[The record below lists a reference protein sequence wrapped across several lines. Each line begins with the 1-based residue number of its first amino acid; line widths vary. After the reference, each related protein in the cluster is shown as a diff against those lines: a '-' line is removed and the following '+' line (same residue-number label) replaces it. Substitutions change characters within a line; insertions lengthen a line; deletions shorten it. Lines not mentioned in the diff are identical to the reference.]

1 MISNVAIYVVVSF
14 KSLNSSCSKL
24 RLKMISRKQLSKN
37 LYKLTKKEFPEIF
50 GNETDDDTTEV
61 DSLGWWSSID
71 EAIEYCESGENK
83 RNALEYE
90 KAYIALIE
98 QVKDK
103 THDEKVTFLMSHMD
117 ELREMVDL
125 FSYTDDDSEI
135 RDDELLANLMIY
147 RYEHKISILDDHD
160 LELTKD
166 YISETESKIS
176 HRRAIEKIEAEER
189 FKTEHPEEY
198 KKMQDEERQRMNRLT
213 EKLGQDA
220 ERLKQILD
228 KRRKERLNSKN

>member
-1 MISNVAIYVVVSF
+1 
-14 KSLNSSCSKL
+14 
-24 RLKMISRKQLSKN
+24 MISRKQLSKN

-50 GNETDDDTTEV
+50 GNETDDDDTEV

-71 EAIEYCESGENK
+71 EASEYCDSGENK

-135 RDDELLANLMIY
+135 RDDELLANLMLY
-147 RYEHKISILDDHD
+147 RYENKISIIDDHD

-166 YISETESKIS
+166 YISETMAEIS
-176 HRRAIEKIEAEER
+176 CRRSAEQLEAKR
-189 FKTEHPEEY
+189 KFRMEHPEEY
-198 KKMQDEERQRMNRLT
+198 EIQFE
-213 EKLGQDA
+213 
-220 ERLKQILD
+220 
-228 KRRKERLNSKN
+228 KEREAYEKTSMELIKSLKARAKRNEIDSGKIHGHLSCSKKEY

>member
-1 MISNVAIYVVVSF
+1 
-14 KSLNSSCSKL
+14 
-24 RLKMISRKQLSKN
+24 MISRKQLSKN
-37 LYKLTKKEFPEIF
+37 LYKLTKKEFAEIF
-50 GNETDDDTTEV
+50 CDETDDDTPEV
-61 DSLGWWSSID
+61 DSLGFPST
-71 EAIEYCESGENK
+71 EEMVNYGKHGED
-83 RNALEYE
+83 RANALDYE
-90 KAYIALIE
+90 RAYIALIE

-117 ELREMVDL
+117 ELRGMVEL
-125 FSYTDDDSEI
+125 FSYTDDDIEI
-135 RDDELLANLMIY
+135 KDDELLANLMLY
-147 RYEHKISILDDHD
+147 RYENKISIIDDHD

-166 YISETESKIS
+166 YISETMAKIS

-189 FKTEHPEEY
+189 FKKEHPEEY

-228 KRRKERLNSKN
+228 KRRKERLNNNSN

>member
-1 MISNVAIYVVVSF
+1 
-14 KSLNSSCSKL
+14 
-24 RLKMISRKQLSKN
+24 MISRKQLSKN

-50 GNETDDDTTEV
+50 GEETNDDTPEV

-71 EAIEYCESGENK
+71 EAIEYCKSGENK

-103 THDEKVTFLMSHMD
+103 THDEKVSFLMSHMD
-117 ELREMVDL
+117 ELRGIVTL
-125 FSYTDDDSEI
+125 LSYTRDDSRI
-135 RDDELLANLMIY
+135 DDDELLANLMLY
-147 RYEHKISILDDHD
+147 RYENKISIIDDHD

-166 YISETESKIS
+166 YISETMAKIS

-189 FKTEHPEEY
+189 FKKEHPEEY

-213 EKLGQDA
+213 EKLGQNA

-228 KRRKERLNSKN
+228 KRRKERLNNNSN

>member
-1 MISNVAIYVVVSF
+1 
-14 KSLNSSCSKL
+14 
-24 RLKMISRKQLSKN
+24 MISRKQLSKN

-50 GNETDDDTTEV
+50 GNETDDDNTEV

-103 THDEKVTFLMSHMD
+103 THDEKVSFLMSHMD
-117 ELREMVDL
+117 ELRGMVTL
-125 FSYTDDDSEI
+125 FSYTRDDSRI
-135 RDDELLANLMIY
+135 DDDELLANLMLY

-176 HRRAIEKIEAEER
+176 HRRAIENFEAEER
-189 FKTEHPEEY
+189 FKKEHPEEY

>member
-1 MISNVAIYVVVSF
+1 
-14 KSLNSSCSKL
+14 
-24 RLKMISRKQLSKN
+24 MISRKQLSKN

-50 GNETDDDTTEV
+50 GNETDDDDTEV

-71 EAIEYCESGENK
+71 EASEYCDSGENK

-135 RDDELLANLMIY
+135 RDDELLANVMIY
-147 RYEHKISILDDHD
+147 RYENKISILDDHD

-166 YISETESKIS
+166 YISETMAKIS

-189 FKTEHPEEY
+189 FKKEHPEEY

-213 EKLGQDA
+213 EKLGQNA

-228 KRRKERLNSKN
+228 KRRKERLNNNSN

>member
-1 MISNVAIYVVVSF
+1 
-14 KSLNSSCSKL
+14 
-24 RLKMISRKQLSKN
+24 MISRKQLSKN

-50 GNETDDDTTEV
+50 GNETDDDDTEV

-71 EAIEYCESGENK
+71 EASEYCDSGENK

-135 RDDELLANLMIY
+135 RDDELIYQRQWQKYHVGDLLNNWKPKESLEWSIQKNMKYNL
-147 RYEHKISILDDHD
+147 
-160 LELTKD
+160 
-166 YISETESKIS
+166 
-176 HRRAIEKIEAEER
+176 
-189 FKTEHPEEY
+189 
-198 KKMQDEERQRMNRLT
+198 KKN
-213 EKLGQDA
+213 EKLMKKLQW
-220 ERLKQILD
+220 
-228 KRRKERLNSKN
+228 N

>member
-1 MISNVAIYVVVSF
+1 
-14 KSLNSSCSKL
+14 
-24 RLKMISRKQLSKN
+24 MISRKQLSKN

-50 GNETDDDTTEV
+50 GEETNDDTPEV
-61 DSLGWWSSID
+61 DSLGFPST
-71 EAIEYCESGENK
+71 EEMVNYGKHGED
-83 RNALEYE
+83 RANALDYE

-117 ELREMVDL
+117 ELRGMVEL
-125 FSYTDDDSEI
+125 FSYTDDDIEI
-135 RDDELLANLMIY
+135 KDDELLANLMLY
-147 RYEHKISILDDHD
+147 RYENKISIIDDHD

-189 FKTEHPEEY
+189 FKKEHPEEY

-213 EKLGQDA
+213 EKLGQNA

>member
-1 MISNVAIYVVVSF
+1 
-14 KSLNSSCSKL
+14 
-24 RLKMISRKQLSKN
+24 MISRKQLSKN

-50 GNETDDDTTEV
+50 GEETNDDTPEV

-71 EAIEYCESGENK
+71 EAIEYCESGESK

-103 THDEKVTFLMSHMD
+103 THDEKVSFLMSHMD
-117 ELREMVDL
+117 ELRGMVTL
-125 FSYTDDDSEI
+125 FSYTRDDSRI
-135 RDDELLANLMIY
+135 DDDELLANLMLY
-147 RYEHKISILDDHD
+147 RYENKISIIDDHD

-176 HRRAIEKIEAEER
+176 HRRAIENFEAEER
-189 FKTEHPEEY
+189 FKKEHPEEY

>member
-1 MISNVAIYVVVSF
+1 
-14 KSLNSSCSKL
+14 
-24 RLKMISRKQLSKN
+24 MISRKQLSKN

-50 GNETDDDTTEV
+50 GEETNDDTPEV

-71 EAIEYCESGENK
+71 EAIEYCESGESK

-103 THDEKVTFLMSHMD
+103 THDEKVSFLMSHMD
-117 ELREMVDL
+117 ELRGMVTL
-125 FSYTDDDSEI
+125 FSYTRDDSRI
-135 RDDELLANLMIY
+135 DDDELLANLMLY
-147 RYEHKISILDDHD
+147 RYENKISIIDDHD

-176 HRRAIEKIEAEER
+176 HRRAIENFEAEER
-189 FKTEHPEEY
+189 FKKEHPEEY
-198 KKMQDEERQRMNRLT
+198 KKMQDEERQRINRLT

>member
-1 MISNVAIYVVVSF
+1 
-14 KSLNSSCSKL
+14 
-24 RLKMISRKQLSKN
+24 MISRKQLSKN

-50 GNETDDDTTEV
+50 GEETNDDTPEV
-61 DSLGWWSSID
+61 DSLGFPSI
-71 EAIEYCESGENK
+71 EEMVNYGKHGED
-83 RNALEYE
+83 RANALDYE

-117 ELREMVDL
+117 ELRGMVEL

-135 RDDELLANLMIY
+135 RDDELLANLMLY
-147 RYEHKISILDDHD
+147 RYENKISIIDDHD

-176 HRRAIEKIEAEER
+176 HRRAIENFEAEER
-189 FKTEHPEEY
+189 FKKEHPEEY
-198 KKMQDEERQRMNRLT
+198 KKIQEEKRQRRNQLMERMALNLP
-213 EKLGQDA
+213 KL
-220 ERLKQILD
+220 EQIRA
-228 KRRKERLNSKN
+228 KFRQEILNGKNKN

>member
-1 MISNVAIYVVVSF
+1 
-14 KSLNSSCSKL
+14 
-24 RLKMISRKQLSKN
+24 MISRKQLSKN

-50 GNETDDDTTEV
+50 GDETDDDTTEV
-61 DSLGWWSSID
+61 DSLGFPST
-71 EAIEYCESGENK
+71 EEMVNYGKHGED
-83 RNALEYE
+83 RANALDYE
-90 KAYIALIE
+90 RAYIALIE

-117 ELREMVDL
+117 ELRGMVEL
-125 FSYTDDDSEI
+125 FSYTDDDIEI
-135 RDDELLANLMIY
+135 KDDELLANLMLY
-147 RYEHKISILDDHD
+147 RYENKISIIDDHD

-213 EKLGQDA
+213 EKLGQNA

>member
-1 MISNVAIYVVVSF
+1 
-14 KSLNSSCSKL
+14 
-24 RLKMISRKQLSKN
+24 MISRKQLSKN

-50 GNETDDDTTEV
+50 GEETNDDTPEV
-61 DSLGWWSSID
+61 DSLGFPST
-71 EAIEYCESGENK
+71 EEMVNYGKHGED
-83 RNALEYE
+83 RANALDYE
-90 KAYIALIE
+90 RAYIALIE

-117 ELREMVDL
+117 ELRGMVEL
-125 FSYTDDDSEI
+125 FSYTDDDIEI
-135 RDDELLANLMIY
+135 KDDELLANLMLY
-147 RYEHKISILDDHD
+147 RYENKISIIDDHD

-176 HRRAIEKIEAEER
+176 HRRAIENFEAEER
-189 FKTEHPEEY
+189 FKKEHPEEY
-198 KKMQDEERQRMNRLT
+198 KKMQDEERQRINRLT
-213 EKLGQDA
+213 EKLWQDA

>member
-1 MISNVAIYVVVSF
+1 
-14 KSLNSSCSKL
+14 
-24 RLKMISRKQLSKN
+24 MISRKQLSKN

-50 GNETDDDTTEV
+50 GNETDDDNTEV

-103 THDEKVTFLMSHMD
+103 THDEKVSFLMSHMD
-117 ELREMVDL
+117 ELKGMVTL
-125 FSYTDDDSEI
+125 FSYTRDDSRI
-135 RDDELLANLMIY
+135 DDDELLANVMIY
-147 RYEHKISILDDHD
+147 RYEHNISILDDHD

-189 FKTEHPEEY
+189 FKKEHPEEY

>member
-1 MISNVAIYVVVSF
+1 
-14 KSLNSSCSKL
+14 
-24 RLKMISRKQLSKN
+24 MISRKQLSKN

-50 GNETDDDTTEV
+50 GEETNDDTPEV
-61 DSLGWWSSID
+61 DSLGFPSI
-71 EAIEYCESGENK
+71 EEMVNYGKQGED
-83 RNALEYE
+83 RANALDYE

-117 ELREMVDL
+117 ELRGMVDL

-176 HRRAIEKIEAEER
+176 HRRAIENFEAEER
-189 FKTEHPEEY
+189 FKKEHPEEY
-198 KKMQDEERQRMNRLT
+198 KKIQEEKRQRRNQLMERMALNLP
-213 EKLGQDA
+213 KL
-220 ERLKQILD
+220 EQIRA
-228 KRRKERLNSKN
+228 KFRQEILNGKNKN

>member
-1 MISNVAIYVVVSF
+1 
-14 KSLNSSCSKL
+14 
-24 RLKMISRKQLSKN
+24 MISRKQLSKN

-50 GNETDDDTTEV
+50 GEENNDDTPEV
-61 DSLGWWSSID
+61 DSLGFPY
-71 EAIEYCESGENK
+71 IEEMVNYGKHGED
-83 RNALEYE
+83 RANALDYE
-90 KAYIALIE
+90 RAYIALIE

-117 ELREMVDL
+117 ELRGMVEL
-125 FSYTDDDSEI
+125 FSYTDDDIEI
-135 RDDELLANLMIY
+135 KDDELLANLMLY
-147 RYEHKISILDDHD
+147 RYENKISIIDDHD

-176 HRRAIEKIEAEER
+176 HRRAIENFEAEER
-189 FKTEHPEEY
+189 FKKEHPEEY

-213 EKLGQDA
+213 EKLGQNA

>member
-1 MISNVAIYVVVSF
+1 
-14 KSLNSSCSKL
+14 
-24 RLKMISRKQLSKN
+24 MISRKQLSKN

-50 GNETDDDTTEV
+50 GEETNDDTPEV

-103 THDEKVTFLMSHMD
+103 THDEKVSFLMSHMD
-117 ELREMVDL
+117 ELRGIVTL
-125 FSYTDDDSEI
+125 LSYTRDDSRI
-135 RDDELLANLMIY
+135 DDDELLANVMIY
-147 RYEHKISILDDHD
+147 RYENKISILDDHD

-166 YISETESKIS
+166 YISKTMAKIS

-189 FKTEHPEEY
+189 FKKEHPEEY

-228 KRRKERLNSKN
+228 KRRKERLNNNSN

>member
-1 MISNVAIYVVVSF
+1 
-14 KSLNSSCSKL
+14 
-24 RLKMISRKQLSKN
+24 MISRKQLSKN

-50 GNETDDDTTEV
+50 GEETNDDTPEV

-71 EAIEYCESGENK
+71 EAIEYCKSGENK

-98 QVKDK
+98 QVNKDK
-103 THDEKVTFLMSHMD
+103 THDEKVSFLMSHMD
-117 ELREMVDL
+117 ELRGIVTL
-125 FSYTDDDSEI
+125 LSYTRDDSRI
-135 RDDELLANLMIY
+135 DDDELLANVMIY
-147 RYEHKISILDDHD
+147 RYENKISILDDHD
-160 LELTKD
+160 LDLTED
-166 YISETESKIS
+166 YISETMAKIS

-189 FKTEHPEEY
+189 FKKEHPEEY

-228 KRRKERLNSKN
+228 KRRKERLNNNSN

>member
-1 MISNVAIYVVVSF
+1 
-14 KSLNSSCSKL
+14 
-24 RLKMISRKQLSKN
+24 MISRKQLSKN

-50 GNETDDDTTEV
+50 GNETDDDDTEV

-71 EAIEYCESGENK
+71 EASEYCDSGENK

-103 THDEKVTFLMSHMD
+103 THDEKVSFLMSHMD

-166 YISETESKIS
+166 YISETMAEIS
-176 HRRAIEKIEAEER
+176 CRRSAEQLEAKR
-189 FKTEHPEEY
+189 KFRMEHPEEY
-198 KKMQDEERQRMNRLT
+198 EIQFE
-213 EKLGQDA
+213 
-220 ERLKQILD
+220 
-228 KRRKERLNSKN
+228 KEREAYEKTSMELIKSLKARAKRNEIDSGKIHGHLSCSKKEY

>member
-1 MISNVAIYVVVSF
+1 
-14 KSLNSSCSKL
+14 
-24 RLKMISRKQLSKN
+24 MISRKQLSKN

-50 GNETDDDTTEV
+50 GEETNDDTPEV

-103 THDEKVTFLMSHMD
+103 THDEKVSFLMSHMD
-117 ELREMVDL
+117 ELRGMVTL
-125 FSYTDDDSEI
+125 FSYTRDDSRI
-135 RDDELLANLMIY
+135 DDDELLANLMIY

-160 LELTKD
+160 LELTRD
-166 YISETESKIS
+166 YISETMAEIS
-176 HRRAIEKIEAEER
+176 HRRAVEKIEAEER
-189 FKTEHPEEY
+189 LMKEHPEEY
-198 KKMQDEERQRMNRLT
+198 ELMMQKRHERHEKIAKRLLQT
-213 EKLGQDA
+213 LRKANE
-220 ERLKQILD
+220 QIKD
-228 KRRKERLNSKN
+228 KE

>member
-1 MISNVAIYVVVSF
+1 
-14 KSLNSSCSKL
+14 
-24 RLKMISRKQLSKN
+24 MISRKQLSKN

-50 GNETDDDTTEV
+50 GEETNDDTPEV

-71 EAIEYCESGENK
+71 EAIEYCKSGENK

-103 THDEKVTFLMSHMD
+103 THDEKVSFLMSHMD
-117 ELREMVDL
+117 ELRGMVTL
-125 FSYTDDDSEI
+125 FSYTRDDSRI
-135 RDDELLANLMIY
+135 DDDELLANVMIY
-147 RYEHKISILDDHD
+147 RYENKISILDDHD

-166 YISETESKIS
+166 YISETMAKIS

-189 FKTEHPEEY
+189 FKKEHPEEY

-228 KRRKERLNSKN
+228 KRRKERLNNNSN

>member
-1 MISNVAIYVVVSF
+1 
-14 KSLNSSCSKL
+14 
-24 RLKMISRKQLSKN
+24 MISRKQLSKN

-50 GNETDDDTTEV
+50 GNETDDDDTEV

-71 EAIEYCESGENK
+71 EASEYCDSGENK

-166 YISETESKIS
+166 YISETMAEIS
-176 HRRAIEKIEAEER
+176 CRRSAEQLEAKR
-189 FKTEHPEEY
+189 KFRMEHPEEY
-198 KKMQDEERQRMNRLT
+198 EIQFE
-213 EKLGQDA
+213 
-220 ERLKQILD
+220 
-228 KRRKERLNSKN
+228 KEREAYEKTSMELIKSLKARAKRNEIDSGKIHGHLSCSKKEY

>member
-1 MISNVAIYVVVSF
+1 
-14 KSLNSSCSKL
+14 
-24 RLKMISRKQLSKN
+24 MISRKQLSKN

-50 GNETDDDTTEV
+50 GEETNDDTPEV

-103 THDEKVTFLMSHMD
+103 THDEKVSFLMSHMD
-117 ELREMVDL
+117 ELRGMVTL
-125 FSYTDDDSEI
+125 FSYTRDDSRI
-135 RDDELLANLMIY
+135 DDDELLANVMIY
-147 RYEHKISILDDHD
+147 RYENKISILDDHD
-160 LELTKD
+160 LDLTED
-166 YISETESKIS
+166 YISETMAKIS

-189 FKTEHPEEY
+189 FKKEHPEEY

-213 EKLGQDA
+213 EKLGQNA

-228 KRRKERLNSKN
+228 KRRKERLNNNSN

>member
-1 MISNVAIYVVVSF
+1 
-14 KSLNSSCSKL
+14 
-24 RLKMISRKQLSKN
+24 MISRKQLSKN

-50 GNETDDDTTEV
+50 GNETDDDDTEV

-71 EAIEYCESGENK
+71 EASEYCDSGENK

-135 RDDELLANLMIY
+135 RDDELLANLMLY

-166 YISETESKIS
+166 YISETESQIS

-189 FKTEHPEEY
+189 FKKEHPEEY

>member
-1 MISNVAIYVVVSF
+1 
-14 KSLNSSCSKL
+14 
-24 RLKMISRKQLSKN
+24 MISRKQLSKN

-50 GNETDDDTTEV
+50 GEETNDDTPEV

-71 EAIEYCESGENK
+71 EAIEYCKSGENK

-103 THDEKVTFLMSHMD
+103 THDEKVSFLMSHMD
-117 ELREMVDL
+117 ELRGIVTL
-125 FSYTDDDSEI
+125 LSYTRDDSRI
-135 RDDELLANLMIY
+135 DDDELLANVMIY
-147 RYEHKISILDDHD
+147 RYENKISILDDHD
-160 LELTKD
+160 LDLTED
-166 YISETESKIS
+166 YISETMAKIS

-189 FKTEHPEEY
+189 FKKEHPEEY

-228 KRRKERLNSKN
+228 KRRKERLNNNSN

>member
-1 MISNVAIYVVVSF
+1 
-14 KSLNSSCSKL
+14 
-24 RLKMISRKQLSKN
+24 MISRKQLSKN

-50 GNETDDDTTEV
+50 GDETDDDTTEV
-61 DSLGWWSSID
+61 DSLGFPST
-71 EAIEYCESGENK
+71 EEMVNYGKHGED
-83 RNALEYE
+83 RANALDYE
-90 KAYIALIE
+90 RAYIALIE

-117 ELREMVDL
+117 ELRGMVEL
-125 FSYTDDDSEI
+125 FSYTDDDIEI
-135 RDDELLANLMIY
+135 KDDELLANLMLY
-147 RYEHKISILDDHD
+147 RYENKISIIDDHD

-176 HRRAIEKIEAEER
+176 HRRAIENFEAEER
-189 FKTEHPEEY
+189 FKKEHPEEY

-213 EKLGQDA
+213 EKLGQNA

>member
-1 MISNVAIYVVVSF
+1 
-14 KSLNSSCSKL
+14 
-24 RLKMISRKQLSKN
+24 MISRKQLSKN

-50 GNETDDDTTEV
+50 LNETDDDNTEV

-103 THDEKVTFLMSHMD
+103 THDEKVSFLMSHMD
-117 ELREMVDL
+117 ELRGMVTL
-125 FSYTDDDSEI
+125 FSYTRDDSRI
-135 RDDELLANLMIY
+135 DDDELLANLMLY
-147 RYEHKISILDDHD
+147 RYENKISIIDDHD

-189 FKTEHPEEY
+189 FKKEHPEEY

>member
-1 MISNVAIYVVVSF
+1 
-14 KSLNSSCSKL
+14 
-24 RLKMISRKQLSKN
+24 MISRKQLSKN

-50 GNETDDDTTEV
+50 GDETDDDTTEV
-61 DSLGWWSSID
+61 DSLGFPST
-71 EAIEYCESGENK
+71 EEMVNYGKHGED
-83 RNALEYE
+83 RANALDYE

-117 ELREMVDL
+117 ELRGMVEL
-125 FSYTDDDSEI
+125 FSYTDDDIEI
-135 RDDELLANLMIY
+135 KDDELLANLMLY
-147 RYEHKISILDDHD
+147 RYENKISIIDDHD

-176 HRRAIEKIEAEER
+176 HRRAIENFEAEER
-189 FKTEHPEEY
+189 FKKEHPEEY

-228 KRRKERLNSKN
+228 KRRKERLNNNSN

>member
-1 MISNVAIYVVVSF
+1 
-14 KSLNSSCSKL
+14 
-24 RLKMISRKQLSKN
+24 MISRKQLSKN

-50 GNETDDDTTEV
+50 GDETDDDTPEV

-71 EAIEYCESGENK
+71 EAIEYCESGESK

-117 ELREMVDL
+117 ELRGMVDL

-166 YISETESKIS
+166 YISETMAEIS
-176 HRRAIEKIEAEER
+176 CRRSAEQLEAKR
-189 FKTEHPEEY
+189 KFRMEHPEEY
-198 KKMQDEERQRMNRLT
+198 KKMQDEERQRINRLT